1 MSNKCVDRF
10 DHYCPWVNNDIGR
23 RNYAYFL
30 LFLVFTIFTGVSF
43 NILNYFYVTSLDGG
57 QSFWQGIYKYPAFN
71 AFVFHYFFYVGFSI
85 AMLVGHY
92 DLQKTGLTTNEAI
105 NAYRYSYLQ
114 HPNTGQVY
122 NPYDEGGVLNNL
134 RAVFAD
140 RGRPTGECVKELM
153 RQTNKIRKRLTIEQV

>member
-71 AFVFHYFFYVGFSI
+71 AFVIHYFFYVGFSI

-92 DLQKTGLTTNEAI
+92 DLQKTGLTTNEAM

-114 HPNTGQVY
+114 HPNTGKVY

-134 RAVFAD
+134 RSVFAD

-153 RQTNKIRKRLTIEQV
+153 RKTNSIKKRLKIEQV